1 MKHVFRRMWEDERFQ
16 RLDYAIADG
25 MYRYGRI
32 LLRYSLAVIFIW
44 FGLLKSFGVSP
55 AGDLVA
61 RTVYWL
67 PPEIFVPVLGWW
79 EFLIGAFLLFRRTI
93 RAALGLLFLQMPGT
107 ALPLVLLPEVCFTG
121 FPFGLTM
128 EGQYIVKNLV
138 LISAALVVGGSVRGR
153 SKLEEKSYV

>member
-1 MKHVFRRMWEDERFQ
+1 MWEDERFQ
-16 RLDYAIADG
+16 RLDYMIADW

-55 AGDLVA
+55 AEDLVA

-107 ALPLVLLPEVCFTG
+107 ALPLVLLPEVCFAG
-121 FPFGLTM
+121 SPLVLTL

-138 LISAALVVGGSVRGR
+138 LISAALVVGGAVRGR
-153 SKLEEKSYV
+153 ARAKQKTYV